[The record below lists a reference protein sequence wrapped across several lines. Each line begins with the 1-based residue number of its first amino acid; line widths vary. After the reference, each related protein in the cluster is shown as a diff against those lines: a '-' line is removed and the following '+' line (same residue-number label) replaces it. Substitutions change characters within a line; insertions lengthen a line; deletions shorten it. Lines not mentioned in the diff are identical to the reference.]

1 MKILTCFAKKTS
13 KRTILILLGIT
24 VLGGFLRLYHFSDWL
39 HFELDQAR
47 DTLFVSEAVRNGPQE
62 LPLLGPKA
70 SGTALR
76 TGPAFYYLEYL
87 SALFFGD
94 TPQGHALFV
103 PLLSVLSIPLLYLLF
118 VRFFPTALSLGLT
131 YLYAISA
138 FFVLH
143 QRFAWN
149 PNILPF
155 FLIAGF
161 LCFLYSLDQSS
172 RRPGRW
178 LMASS
183 FFLTIA
189 TQLHFVAFFA
199 IPFFVATTLAIRRP
213 QFSLRAW
220 VFALFFIPGFLYLP
234 VFVNEWAFHGENTKA
249 FFDALSSKKE
259 KEGLV
264 SQIAENVLTQS
275 QAYALILTGNER
287 IVLPSLTFKNGFPK
301 ISCADYC
308 RKTPGWMRVSTI
320 LFFIIAFIAFLI
332 TIRKQKGDWLC
343 MGLWFIAIFLTFTGI
358 ASQLAPRF
366 FPLLIPLPYF
376 FLGALLLAVRKK
388 STPVFHS
395 LLFAIL
401 LLCTFTNFSL
411 LVSRASELRQAK
423 THNVNNPTDRILE
436 EPIRVTYEQQKEI
449 AAYLVAIHNKNGF
462 PVFIDSESFWR
473 RSIKY
478 IAERDHGISF
488 DFLFPANEYKNTN
501 TFIILRTKKSGDSVF
516 EKYADHYNRTDKKEF
531 GTITVHTLT
540 PKEGVS
546 FSENPPITKPILETD
561 GGDIARITWKDA
573 FQALMPN

>member
-1 MKILTCFAKKTS
+1 MKISTCFAKNTS
-13 KRTILILLGIT
+13 KRAIWILLAVTI
-24 VLGGFLRLYHFSDWL
+24 LGGFLRLYHFSDWL

-47 DTLFVSEAVRNGPQE
+47 DTIFVSEAVQNGPQE

-87 SALFFGD
+87 SALLFGN
-94 TPQGHALFV
+94 TPQGHAFFV
-103 PLLSVLSIPLLYLLF
+103 PLLSILSIPLLYLLF
-118 VRFFPTALSLGLT
+118 IRFFPKTLSLGLV

-161 LCFLYSLDQSS
+161 FCFLSAIDRSS
-172 RRPGRW
+172 KHPGRW
-178 LMASS
+178 LGASG
-183 FFLTIA
+183 FFLTVA

-199 IPFFVATTLAIRRP
+199 IPFFVAISLMIRRP
-213 QFSLRAW
+213 RFSLRAW
-220 VFALFFIPGFLYLP
+220 VFALLFIPGPLYFP

-259 KEGLV
+259 KEGLL
-264 SQIAENVLTQS
+264 SQISENVLTQS

-287 IVLPSLTFKNGFPK
+287 IVLPSITFKNGFPK
-301 ISCADYC
+301 ITCADYC
-308 RKTPGWMRVSTI
+308 RKTPEWIRVSTM
-320 LFFIIAFIAFLI
+320 LFFSIAFIAFLI
-332 TIRKQKGDWLC
+332 TIRKQKREWLFI
-343 MGLWFIAIFLTFTGI
+343 GIWFIAIFFTFTGI

-376 FLGALLLAVRKK
+376 FLGALFLLIRKK
-388 STPVFHS
+388 STPVFYS
-395 LLFAIL
+395 LFFGTL

-411 LVSRASELRQAK
+411 LVSRANELRQAE
-423 THNVNNPTDRILE
+423 THNVNNSTDRILE

-449 AAYLVAIHNKNGF
+449 AAYLVSLHNKNGF

-478 IAERDHGISF
+478 IAERDYGVSF
-488 DFLFPANEYKNTN
+488 DFLFPEHAYKNTN
-501 TFIILRTKKSGDSVF
+501 TCIILRTKKSGDSVF
-516 EKYADHYNRTDKKEF
+516 EKYANHYDRADKKEF
-531 GTITVHTLT
+531 GTLTVYILT

-546 FSENPPITKPILETD
+546 FSENPPATKPILETD

-573 FQALMPN
+573 FFTLFP